1 VRHRQRP
8 AGNIIFKTCLVPKIA
23 ERPSTFVTARSR
35 RVVSIAVERDAS
47 RTRAAGAMA
56 ALDGFFC
63 SEVCPPER
71 LPADVRGEASYLS
84 RRTNWGATRIERDPN
99 LQSRGVGR
107 TPRAAKKDDGGKGAR
122 LMQAVR
128 AGPLDEV
135 RELLE
140 AGADT
145 NMRDAQ
151 GNTALHKAAIAG
163 SVAKAQLLVEH
174 GANLELHNRFGRTA
188 LHEAANVGWPE
199 VCGILVRLGSTP
211 RSMGPYD
218 SCRTDH
224 QAHYFEAAECRH
236 KHLG

>member
-1 VRHRQRP
+1 
-8 AGNIIFKTCLVPKIA
+8 
-23 ERPSTFVTARSR
+23 
-35 RVVSIAVERDAS
+35 
-47 RTRAAGAMA
+47 
-56 ALDGFFC
+56 
-63 SEVCPPER
+63 
-71 LPADVRGEASYLS
+71 
-84 RRTNWGATRIERDPN
+84 
-99 LQSRGVGR
+99 
-107 TPRAAKKDDGGKGAR
+107 
-122 LMQAVR
+122 MQAVR

-199 VCGILVRLGSTP
+199 VCGILVRLGAEAHAKD
-211 RSMGPYD
+211 GPLLDGQTYG
-218 SCRTDH
+218 RPH
-224 QAHYFEAAECRH
+224 A
-236 KHLG
+236 